1 MPLTPTSVM
10 EYRLKTEG
18 GKKLYKKRSMTV
30 EPVLGHIKE
39 VIGFDRF
46 MRRGAKAYICE
57 WKLICTVH
65 NILKLWGR
73 GFCKVRNIAN

>member
-46 MRRGAKAYICE
+46 MRRGAKACICE
-57 WKLICTVH
+57 
-65 NILKLWGR
+65 
-73 GFCKVRNIAN
+73 